1 MKHAG
6 AVLPMSAEAIV
17 GGGVG
22 FVVVVVVAADVGD
35 SQT

>member
-6 AVLPMSAEAIV
+6 AVLPMSAEVIV

-22 FVVVVVVAADVGD
+22 FVVVVVAADVGD